1 MQLQKLGTLSFL
13 LGILIAIVFGIIP
26 GFRNVTWV
34 VVVLM
39 ILGILVGLL
48 NVEDRNISLFLLA
61 AISLVAMSTSLNA
74 MPIIGG
80 MLRSIMNNLV
90 QFVGPAALVVAIVA
104 IIRVSNSK

>member
-1 MQLQKLGTLSFL
+1 MQLQKFGAFSFL
-13 LGILIAIVFGIIP
+13 LGILIAIIFGIIP
-26 GFRNVTWV
+26 TLRNVTWV

-74 MPIIGG
+74 MPIIGD
-80 MLRSIMNNLV
+80 MLRAIMNNLV